1 MAIYIDEKTKVL
13 VQGITGNQGAFHTK
27 QMLAYGTRV
36 VAGTSPGKGGQEVEG
51 VPVFDTAEE
60 AVEARGANASVI
72 FVPAAFAK
80 DTIFD
85 AIDNGIKTV
94 VAITEGIPVHD
105 AMEIMA
111 FARAHEAVV
120 IGPNTFGVISPGKC
134 KIGIMPNQIYAPG
147 KVGVVAR
154 SGTLSYE
161 IAASLTQ
168 AGLGQTTVVG
178 MGGDRVVGL
187 SFIDVLKRFQ
197 ADPETEGVVLIGEIG
212 GRAEEEAAEYIKGM
226 TKPVVAY
233 LAGKAAPPGK
243 RMGHAGAIIERG
255 RGTFDS
261 KVKALEAG
269 GAAVADLP
277 WQVPEL
283 LKGRLASAKAGGG
296 ETAAT
301 RNGNGHGEAG
311 KKKGK
316 K

>member
-13 VQGITGNQGAFHTK
+13 VQAITGGQGAFHTK
-27 QMLAYGTRV
+27 QMLTYGTRV

-51 VPVFDTAEE
+51 VPVYETVEE
-60 AVEARGANASVI
+60 AVESRGANASII

-80 DTIFD
+80 DAIFE
-85 AIDNGIKTV
+85 AIDGGIKVV
-94 VAITEGIPVHD
+94 VAISEGIPVHD
-105 AMEIMA
+105 AMEVMA

-120 IGPNTFGVISPGKC
+120 IGPNTFGIISPGKC

-147 KVGVVAR
+147 RVGLVAR

-161 IAASLTQ
+161 IAAAMTQ
-168 AGLGQTTVVG
+168 AGYGQSTVVG

-187 SFIDVLKRFQ
+187 NFVNVLKRFE
-197 ADPETEGVVLIGEIG
+197 ADPDTEAVVMIGEIG
-212 GRAEEEAAEYIKGM
+212 GRAEEEAAEYVKGM
-226 TKPVVAY
+226 SKPVVAY

-255 RGTFDS
+255 RGTFES

-269 GAAVADLP
+269 GAAVAELP

-283 LKGRLASAKAGGG
+283 LKEKL
-296 ETAAT
+296 
-301 RNGNGHGEAG
+301 G
-311 KKKGK
+311 K
-316 K
+316 

>member
-1 MAIYIDEKTKVL
+1 
-13 VQGITGNQGAFHTK
+13 
-27 QMLAYGTRV
+27 LAYGTRV

-51 VPVFDTAEE
+51 VPVYDTVEE
-60 AVEARGANASVI
+60 AVEARGANASII

-120 IGPNTFGVISPGKC
+120 IGPNTFGIISPGKC
-134 KIGIMPNQIYAPG
+134 KIGIMPNQIYTPG
-147 KVGVVAR
+147 KIGLVAR

-161 IAASLTQ
+161 IAAALSG
-168 AGLGQTTVVG
+168 AGLGQTTVIG

-197 ADPETEGVVLIGEIG
+197 ADPETEGVVLVGEIG

-255 RGTFDS
+255 RGTFES
-261 KVKALEAG
+261 KVRALEAG
-269 GAAVADLP
+269 GAAVAELP

-283 LKGRLASAKAGGG
+283 MKARLAATRAGGG
-296 ETAAT
+296 EAAAA
-301 RNGNGHGEAG
+301 RAADGDGEGG
-311 KKKGK
+311 KKKGRR
-316 K
+316 